1 MTSVKSNSLPHI
13 VAEKK
18 KRKTKS
24 LFPKS
29 STADNRGKAA
39 TQQDCIDLASF
50 VFHVPGQFISHADFI
65 VLLTHVYEHKLW
77 K

>member
-1 MTSVKSNSLPHI
+1 MIAVYDT
-13 VAEKK
+13 VADKK

-39 TQQDCIDLASF
+39 TQQDCVDLVTFIYHAGQC
-50 VFHVPGQFISHADFI
+50 VFDAD
-65 VLLTHVYEHKLW
+65 
-77 K
+77 

>member
-1 MTSVKSNSLPHI
+1 MKWFAV
-13 VAEKK
+13 VADKK

-39 TQQDCIDLASF
+39 TQQDCIDLATFVYSTGQF
-50 VFHVPGQFISHADFI
+50 VFHCK
-65 VLLTHVYEHKLW
+65 VLKFYQ
-77 K
+77 